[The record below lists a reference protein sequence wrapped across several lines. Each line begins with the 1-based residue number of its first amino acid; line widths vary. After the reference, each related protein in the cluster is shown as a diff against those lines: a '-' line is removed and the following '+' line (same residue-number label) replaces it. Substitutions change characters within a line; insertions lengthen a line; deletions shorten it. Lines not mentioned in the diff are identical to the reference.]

1 MCHASR
7 GDVKS
12 ANINLNLNLDLNSLF
27 ENYTYVSATGQNT
40 SQILVW
46 DSNKPTNKFYGDGS
60 AGFTTNPL
68 DSKTSS
74 TGTETFIKNIAT

>member
-1 MCHASR
+1 MMKVSGIKQARVLFQDSR
-7 GDVKS
+7 MIEGFILKCDLYMNTVVS
-12 ANINLNLNLDLNSLF
+12 NSYEYRLNKN
-27 ENYTYVSATGQNT
+27 
-40 SQILVW
+40 
-46 DSNKPTNKFYGDGS
+46 TNKFYGDGS